1 MARLHHL
8 DTVVLVRPKT
18 TTTYHFGLVTPICER
33 TPTEGEAAPEPVP
46 LVEAVGVMNKRL
58 CNECAELVSEWTR
71 AALTVA
77 RELDLEHPA
86 K

>member
-1 MARLHHL
+1 MARLHNL
-8 DTVVLVRPKT
+8 GIVVLVRPKT

-33 TPTEGEAAPEPVP
+33 TPTEGEAPADPVP
-46 LVEAVGVMNKRL
+46 LMEAVIKKRL
-58 CNECAELVSEWTR
+58 CNDCAELVSDWTQ

-77 RELDLEHPA
+77 GELDLKHPA